1 MERNGVNSRLIK
13 LNLHTHQPQIPEPD
27 APTLPLPHS
36 LLPNP
41 NFPNV
46 DVIIPCYN
54 ASSTIEAALSSAYYQ
69 NYEGLISIVTY
80 DDNSVDETEK
90 RVLEFRSSHPSTPS
104 RKLIHKSAP
113 PDKRDPG
120 GAGYARNRCVEAG
133 SGEVLVLLDS
143 DDVMMPAR
151 VKEQVE
157 LLMSL
162 KDDERSRAIVGSK
175 FYRDPANSTHHYT
188 NWANGLSPDRLY
200 LEQYRE
206 LTLLHPTWCMM
217 RSRFEYLGGYVQA
230 DGGSLVL
237 KTTDISPPKVT
248 TTKPP
253 PFPLILPSEPA
264 SSLILAED
272 LRLFYSHMKCSGLLY
287 QAPSVLLMYRHALNS
302 SQSSRT
308 PRDLLVKLRLQAFS
322 DRVLSKPPFSSGF
335 CVWGAGRDGKA
346 FVKSLSPPLLSLV
359 RLMVD
364 VDEKKIKGGYYFN
377 RALDCKIPIKHFT
390 ALNSPPHSDLPV
402 VCCVAMY
409 RTGGKLEENVASVS
423 REEGVSLWHFF

>member
-1 MERNGVNSRLIK
+1 MGLQTKLLHSRGTGTRAGNYMGDRIDGKKRSNLQIDQAQPTHTPTPDPRTRWYESIHELQNQSTPSTTVRNSYK
-13 LNLHTHQPQIPEPD
+13 SPQTPIL

-162 KDDERSRAIVGSK
+162 KVRWGGEATDLFA
-175 FYRDPANSTHHYT
+175 
-188 NWANGLSPDRLY
+188 
-200 LEQYRE
+200 
-206 LTLLHPTWCMM
+206 LH
-217 RSRFEYLGGYVQA
+217 RQ
-230 DGGSLVL
+230 
-237 KTTDISPPKVT
+237 SPPPLST
-248 TTKPP
+248 ALGPP
-253 PFPLILPSEPA
+253 RGRGGGRRA
-264 SSLILAED
+264 
-272 LRLFYSHMKCSGLLY
+272 GLLNE
-287 QAPSVLLMYRHALNS
+287 R
-302 SQSSRT
+302 
-308 PRDLLVKLRLQAFS
+308 
-322 DRVLSKPPFSSGF
+322 G
-335 CVWGAGRDGKA
+335 
-346 FVKSLSPPLLSLV
+346 
-359 RLMVD
+359 
-364 VDEKKIKGGYYFN
+364 
-377 RALDCKIPIKHFT
+377 
-390 ALNSPPHSDLPV
+390 
-402 VCCVAMY
+402 
-409 RTGGKLEENVASVS
+409 
-423 REEGVSLWHFF
+423 

>member
-1 MERNGVNSRLIK
+1 M
-13 LNLHTHQPQIPEPD
+13 Q
-27 APTLPLPHS
+27 
-36 LLPNP
+36 
-41 NFPNV
+41 
-46 DVIIPCYN
+46 
-54 ASSTIEAALSSAYYQ
+54 
-69 NYEGLISIVTY
+69 
-80 DDNSVDETEK
+80 
-90 RVLEFRSSHPSTPS
+90 
-104 RKLIHKSAP
+104 
-113 PDKRDPG
+113 
-120 GAGYARNRCVEAG
+120 
-133 SGEVLVLLDS
+133 
-143 DDVMMPAR
+143 
-151 VKEQVE
+151 
-157 LLMSL
+157 
-162 KDDERSRAIVGSK
+162 DDERSRAIVGSR

-188 NWANGLSPDRLY
+188 DWANGLSPDRLY

-237 KTTDISPPKVT
+237 ETTDISPPKVT
-248 TTKPP
+248 TTNPP

-346 FVKSLSPPLLSLV
+346 FVKVRVWVWWDSGVWEGCPKLPPASCKRCLPLRLNLTPPYLPPTRPLLAPYSALQSLSPPLLSLV

-364 VDEKKIKGGYYFN
+364 VDEKKIKVSGEVLV
-377 RALDCKIPIKHFT
+377 RLSTSC
-390 ALNSPPHSDLPV
+390 PPDPPS
-402 VCCVAMY
+402 
-409 RTGGKLEENVASVS
+409 
-423 REEGVSLWHFF
+423 